1 MPMPRRGGGRS
12 RPRRPKAAAAASG
25 FEETACATQVGLL
38 GCDLLFHPL
47 GLRLQVGEIFFQLVD
62 TEAVEILGL
71 RLLLARLQVVEI
83 HGSASSLP
91 RPALDRQ
98 STRLN
103 SSH

>member
-1 MPMPRRGGGRS
+1 MPMPRRSGGRS

-62 TEAVEILGL
+62 PEAVEILGL
-71 RLLLARLQVVEI
+71 RLARKSVVR
-83 HGSASSLP
+83 GQRVSV
-91 RPALDRQ
+91 RVALGGRRITKKQ
-98 STRLN
+98 KERI
-103 SSH
+103 